1 MDTTT
6 ISTSVGA
13 WVAIIVGVLGLVLS
27 VAGAYHAWRER
38 RLARAKR
45 LADTAAMAVRRVE
58 ATYVR
63 PILQERLEAAVG
75 AWQQEMQRAG
85 STVVVVGGEGGM
97 AGCVEGPSMTVTPDA
112 RGAWWR
118 MRLFCRL
125 QREVRLN
132 AAEKTEAQ
140 RRGVEG
146 LLTALRGMPSPPLRV
161 NTDRRVQSAAGA
173 LAEQIEGAFQLR
185 PRASTTL
192 IGEFNAFCPPSTGPM
207 PMGGGGPPW
216 WRSSEPTNDF
226 NPPED
231 NQPRRYRQAI

>member
-1 MDTTT
+1 MDTN

-13 WVAIIVGVLGLVLS
+13 WVAIIVGVLGLGLS

-63 PILQERLEAAVG
+63 PILQDRLEAAVG
-75 AWQQEMQRAG
+75 AWQREMQTTTG
-85 STVVVVGGEGGM
+85 SAEVGIEG
-97 AGCVEGPSMTVTPDA
+97 
-112 RGAWWR
+112 RAWWR

-132 AAEKTEAQ
+132 ATEKTEAQ
-140 RRGVEG
+140 RRGVEN
-146 LLTALRGMPSPPLRV
+146 LLTALRGMPAPPLRV
-161 NTDRRVQSAAGA
+161 HTERQVQAASGA
-173 LAEQIEGAFQLR
+173 LAEQVEGAFQLR

-192 IGEFNAFCPPSTGPM
+192 IGEFNTFCPAQV
-207 PMGGGGPPW
+207 GGAVVSSPPDGDD
-216 WRSSEPTNDF
+216 P
-226 NPPED
+226 
-231 NQPRRYRQAI
+231 PRRRLAV